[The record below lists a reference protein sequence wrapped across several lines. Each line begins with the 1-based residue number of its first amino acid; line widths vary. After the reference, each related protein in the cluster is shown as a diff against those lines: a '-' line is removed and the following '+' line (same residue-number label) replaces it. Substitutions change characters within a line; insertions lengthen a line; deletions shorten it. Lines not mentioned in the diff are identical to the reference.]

1 MKRTLLYTLGAWI
14 FCIGFLACK
23 KSVTTANSAITIEN
37 ISGTYALKGLVW
49 SFGGF
54 NFNVFDSLDA
64 CEKDNLIKFNT
75 DKTVNYIDA
84 GTACTP
90 PADDNGTWDLQ
101 GDSLIFSSNYSNAKI
116 QSFDGKTLILTGVP
130 EGESGTTATTT
141 LEKQ

>member
-1 MKRTLLYTLGAWI
+1 MPETIVRSSLKYYFYLNFFYEKTLLYTLGAWI
-14 FCIGFLACK
+14 FCMVFLACK

-84 GTACTP
+84 GTCMHT
-90 PADDNGTWDLQ
+90 T
-101 GDSLIFSSNYSNAKI
+101 
-116 QSFDGKTLILTGVP
+116 
-130 EGESGTTATTT
+130 SG
-141 LEKQ
+141 